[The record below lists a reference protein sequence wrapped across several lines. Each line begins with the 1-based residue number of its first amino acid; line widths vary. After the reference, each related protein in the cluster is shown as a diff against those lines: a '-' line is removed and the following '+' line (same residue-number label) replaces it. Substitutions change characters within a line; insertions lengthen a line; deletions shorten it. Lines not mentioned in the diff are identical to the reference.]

1 MDDVLRTGSGRKN
14 TLFHITAKL
23 VEGIEHEELR
33 SFLIQEYGTGGKGF
47 ELSGQKFS
55 VWYDGDGMRFRRG
68 ESARRNYDR
77 MLTWE
82 EAANRIQD
90 MYDAGTYVSNVIMQ
104 NSIKVECD
112 ELSSQLALHFRD
124 TGAIRGIYSHTETT
138 ERFRAGLD
146 DREQTREYYQMLVEL
161 ERDMERHPENYMRY
175 QIRNN
180 PIYKQRVYD
189 LGRTLDWSRQEETV
203 TPPEM
208 AFITQD
214 EIDSVLRR
222 GGNVAGG
229 RNRIYEFFMEHHD
242 EKEAADF
249 LKHEYGDGGCTPGI
263 QGSDLSD
270 EWHDAKGIRLSKGQ
284 ISNPSLR
291 TVVKWKQAASRTRQL
306 IRMDDF
312 LSPEELEKYE
322 ERQEAQRIAD
332 MEEVKQSLET
342 EEVPEEVEEVAEV
355 HAEEN
360 VEDRPEESG
369 QPLRAEDV
377 QNLVL
382 VNRQYSSVS
391 RTTEY
396 DFTCEIRG
404 EQDILHYM
412 VEYHDDGEGFTIHTE
427 KDDIWERMSEP
438 ELERLERVLERE
450 ALYFQYHEDIEN
462 AANLEELRE
471 VQYSITVSYTH
482 LTLPTI
488 A

>member
-1 MDDVLRTGSGRKN
+1 MDPSHEPDPRTGRGDGGSGDYIQLSLFPTEEEQFGEIRKAAAALTQPAAFFVSDEIVDDVLRTGSGRKN

-23 VEGIEHEELR
+23 VEGIDHEKLR

-47 ELSGQKFS
+47 EFSGQKFS

-68 ESARRNYDR
+68 ESARHNYDR

-146 DREQTREYYQMLVEL
+146 DPKQTREYYQMLEEL

-189 LGRTLDWSRQEETV
+189 LGRTLDWSRQEEIII
-203 TPPEM
+203 PPEM

-229 RNRIYEFFMEHHD
+229 RSRIYEFFMEHHD

-284 ISNPSLR
+284 ISNPSL
-291 TVVKWKQAASRTRQL
+291 TTLVKWKQAA
-306 IRMDDF
+306 
-312 LSPEELEKYE
+312 
-322 ERQEAQRIAD
+322 
-332 MEEVKQSLET
+332 
-342 EEVPEEVEEVAEV
+342 
-355 HAEEN
+355 
-360 VEDRPEESG
+360 
-369 QPLRAEDV
+369 
-377 QNLVL
+377 
-382 VNRQYSSVS
+382 
-391 RTTEY
+391 
-396 DFTCEIRG
+396 
-404 EQDILHYM
+404 
-412 VEYHDDGEGFTIHTE
+412 
-427 KDDIWERMSEP
+427 
-438 ELERLERVLERE
+438 
-450 ALYFQYHEDIEN
+450 
-462 AANLEELRE
+462 
-471 VQYSITVSYTH
+471 
-482 LTLPTI
+482 
-488 A
+488 